1 VTAYVLLMTSQPGQ
15 SGGGS
20 LLGFLPFVLIIL
32 VMYFLMIRPQMK
44 RQKERQKML
53 DALKKGDEVLMAGI
67 YGKIMGFTDEDKTV
81 LVKVD
86 ENTKVKVD
94 RASISVVV
102 KAAKEKE

>member
-1 VTAYVLLMTSQPGQ
+1 MTSQPGQ
-15 SGGGS
+15 QGSGS
-20 LLGFLPFVLIIL
+20 LMGFLPFILIIL
-32 VMYFLMIRPQMK
+32 IMYFLMIRPQMK

-53 DALKKGDEVLMAGI
+53 DALKKGDEVIVGGI

-94 RASISVVV
+94 RSSISVVV